1 MSLVHEALKKV
12 QEERSRRSA
21 PKAHEPAFLA
31 GGGRA
36 LPSPSRAILLGG
48 ILILIVVI
56 ATAWRFGLFPGSG
69 SKPPHAHPSA
79 ASSVPPVSSRVLQEP
94 PLPLAGRESDEK
106 AVDAISPHPS
116 PLLRGSPESFGPAG
130 EGAKGA
136 SQSRAR
142 SPFDEGVERF
152 SRREWDAALERFH
165 AAREAGIQPARSWLY
180 IGKIAGERVDLSR
193 AEEAYRKALSID
205 PGLWEAANNLG
216 ALLGRTGRTEEARLV
231 LEKALAANPNEPSLH
246 LNLAVVLEK
255 EGERTG
261 ARRHYE
267 KFLQHARGGQVEIA
281 ERIRRKLESL

>member
-21 PKAHEPAFLA
+21 ARAHEPAFLA

-56 ATAWRFGLFPGSG
+56 ATAWRLGLFPGSG

-106 AVDAISPHPS
+106 AVDAISPHLI
-116 PLLRGSPESFGPAG
+116 PLPAG

-152 SRREWDAALERFH
+152 NKREWDAALERFQ
-165 AAREAGIQPARSWLY
+165 AAVAAGVQPARSWLY
-180 IGKIAGERVDLSR
+180 IGKIAGERGDLSK

-281 ERIRRKLESL
+281 ERIRRKLESI